1 MSRDDVRTNLRHWE
15 SHSDDYQ
22 ATNEPQLNRWTHE
35 QRRLPIRQRLDDAP
49 GRANTRQLRES
60 EL

>member
-1 MSRDDVRTNLRHWE
+1 VKVPASALEALRAQVE
-15 SHSDDYQ
+15 
-22 ATNEPQLNRWTHE
+22 AMALEPQLNRWTHE

-49 GRANTRQLRES
+49 GRANTRQLREG